1 MQDSS
6 AVKILIHAINY
17 FPELTGIGK
26 YSGEMAEWLAS
37 RGHEIRVVTAP
48 PYYPDWQVGKGYSG
62 ARYSAEVIRG
72 VKVFRCPLWVPKKP
86 SGLKRIVHLASFALS
101 SLPVMLGQSFWKP
114 DVVFVVE
121 PPLFCSPGAWLAAR
135 LSGAKAW
142 LHVQDFEVDAA
153 FDLKILPAGKI
164 RDIIRRLE
172 RIMMGRFDR
181 ISTIST
187 RMIEK
192 LEGKGVDRSKTI
204 RFPNWVDT
212 EAIFPREASPMRQ
225 ELGLLKDKIV
235 CLYSGNMGEKQ
246 GLEILVEAARLL
258 QEEQSIGFVLCGNG
272 AARERL
278 CESAK
283 DLTNIVWLS
292 LLPLDK
298 FNDLLNLADIHL
310 LPQRADAAD
319 IVMPSKLT
327 GMLASGRPVVATA
340 RAGTEIAQVL
350 ERCGKIVEPGDAG
363 ELAGAIF
370 ELSGNAPLRRALGEE
385 ARRYALGNLSRDA
398 ALRGLDIELR
408 SMVAGT

>member
-1 MQDSS
+1 MQDSA
-6 AVKILIHAINY
+6 AVKILIHVINY

-37 RGHEIRVVTAP
+37 RGHGIRVVTAP
-48 PYYPDWQVGKGYSG
+48 PYYPEWKVGRDYYG
-62 ARYSAEVIRG
+62 ARYSREVIRG

-86 SGLKRIVHLASFALS
+86 NGFKRIVHLASFALS
-101 SLPVMLGQSFWKP
+101 SFPVMLGQAFWKP

-121 PPLFCSPGAWLAAR
+121 PSLFCLPGAWLVAR

-153 FDLKILPAGKI
+153 FDLKILPTGKSQ
-164 RDIIRRLE
+164 DIIRNLE
-172 RIMMGRFDR
+172 RIMMRRFDR
-181 ISTIST
+181 VSTISAK
-187 RMIEK
+187 MMEK
-192 LEGKGVDRSKTI
+192 LAGKGVDRSKTI

-212 EAIFPREASPMRQ
+212 ETIFPREASAMRQ
-225 ELGLLKDKIV
+225 ELGLEGKIV

-246 GLEILVEAARLL
+246 GLEILIEAARLL
-258 QEEQSIGFVLCGNG
+258 KEEQSIRFVLCGNG
-272 AARERL
+272 TARERL
-278 CESAK
+278 YESAN

-292 LLPLDK
+292 LLPADK
-298 FNDLLNLADIHL
+298 LNDLLNLADIHL

-319 IVMPSKLT
+319 LVMPSKLT

-350 ERCGKIVEPGDAG
+350 EKSGKLVEPGNARW
-363 ELAGAIF
+363 LAAAIL
-370 ELSGNAPLRRALGEE
+370 ELSGDAPLRSALGEE

-398 ALRGLDIELR
+398 VLSGLNIELR